1 MARKAILIIADDKQ
15 FPPAVFLA
23 SRLAQLKGGR
33 DVDIVLASDSAKAVN
48 EARAFGVP
56 CELLEIGNLYD
67 DLDLPAT
74 SYFTRATYYSLFVP
88 RLLQEKY
95 DRLLYVDVD
104 TYPESDRVFA
114 LFDLEMDGYAIGA
127 VRDLHIPFVP
137 MPWNSEE
144 LLDTLKIA
152 PEQRLGAK
160 YLNSGVLLIGL
171 EAFRTQRIEK
181 QALRLIRDRRV
192 ELRWPD
198 QTVFNAVLR
207 MRWLEL
213 SPAFNMVTRA
223 WASFIRD
230 YLPPAIVH
238 FTGPVKPW
246 HRAFVDDHPVRREL
260 AAFLAR
266 SPWATFIADI
276 NPPPQLIS
284 VSDLPPPPGPQKPVW
299 YGAPLDALVR
309 YLRDTPF
316 ADVVQGITVPNP
328 AALPRTA

>member
-1 MARKAILIIADDKQ
+1 MARNAVLIIADDKQ

-23 SRLAQLKGGR
+23 SRIARLKSRR
-33 DVDIVLASDSAKAVN
+33 DVDIVLASDSPKAVA

-56 CELLEIGNLYD
+56 FELLPIGDLYA
-67 DLDLPAT
+67 DLDLPLPN
-74 SYFTRATYYSLFVP
+74 YFTRATYYSLFVP
-88 RLLQEKY
+88 RLLQGRY
-95 DRLLYVDVD
+95 DRLLYIDVD
-104 TYPESDRVFA
+104 TYPESDRLFA
-114 LFDLEMDGYAIGA
+114 AFDLDMAGHAIGA
-127 VRDLHIPFVP
+127 IRDLHIPFVP

-152 PEQRLGAK
+152 PDQRLGAK
-160 YLNSGVLLIGL
+160 YLNSGVLLIDL

-181 QALRLIRDRRV
+181 QALRLIRDKRV

-223 WASFIRD
+223 WASFIRQ
-230 YLPPAIVH
+230 YVPPVIVH

-260 AAFLAR
+260 PAFLKET
-266 SPWATFIADI
+266 PWATFIADI
-276 NPPPQLIS
+276 NPPPQLVS
-284 VSDLPPPPGPQKPVW
+284 VSDLPRPPEPQKPVW
-299 YGAPLDALVR
+299 YGAPLAALVR
-309 YLRDTPF
+309 YLRETPF
-316 ADVVQGITVPNP
+316 ADVEQGITVPNP
-328 AALPRTA
+328 AALPKAG